1 MPDSVATPAATSP
14 TSPAALPELLA
25 AQQAAFRAEGP
36 VSAATR
42 RARLQRAIDML
53 VAHNDA
59 LCAAMGEDFGGRP
72 AVFSMMNDVAG
83 SLGSLK
89 HARDHLEG
97 WMPDQPRPS
106 VSPFDNFGATAW
118 VKYQPKGVVGII
130 GTWNAPVF
138 TLLSP
143 LASVF
148 AAGNRAVLKP
158 SEIAPRTAEALARA
172 VAEFFAPDEL
182 AVVTGGPDVAAEFS
196 RQPWNHLVFTGSTA
210 VGKRIMQAAAE
221 HLVPVTLELGGKSPV
236 LVGRSADIGNAAER
250 IAVGKS
256 LNSGQLCVSPDT
268 VWVHESQADAL
279 VESLQACYSGLF
291 PALAG
296 NPDVVPVVNARHF
309 ARVESYVADAGARGA
324 RVVVAGDWPSA
335 EAVAARRM
343 PLRIVVNP
351 PEDSEIARHEIFGPA
366 LVLRTYGDMAEAL
379 AAVNAGERPLA
390 LYYFGNDAGEQQQVL
405 DRTLSGGVSINDV
418 TMHPALHDAPFG
430 GVGASGMGHY
440 HGREGFLEFSHA
452 RSVYSAGGHDP
463 RREWGMLPPYTEQFG
478 QMIRAAITP

>member
-1 MPDSVATPAATSP
+1 MPESVATPSLSA
-14 TSPAALPELLA
+14 LLA

-42 RARLQRAIDML
+42 QARLQRVIDML

-59 LCAAMGEDFGGRP
+59 LCDAMGADFGGRA

-89 HARDHLEG
+89 HARDHLTD
-97 WMPDQPRPS
+97 WMPDQSRPS
-106 VSPFDNFGATAW
+106 VAPFDNFGATAW
-118 VKYQPKGVVGII
+118 VRYQPKGVVGII

-143 LASVF
+143 LACAF

-158 SEIAPRTAEALARA
+158 SEIAPRTAEAIARA
-172 VAEFFAPDEL
+172 VAEFFDPEVL
-182 AVVTGGPDVAAEFS
+182 AVVNGGPDVAAEFS

-210 VGKRIMQAAAE
+210 VGKLIMKAAAE
-221 HLVPVTLELGGKSPV
+221 NLVPVTLELGGKSPV
-236 LVGRSADIGNAAER
+236 LIGRSADIGNAAER
-250 IAVGKS
+250 IAVGKGA
-256 LNSGQLCVSPDT
+256 NSGQLCVSPDT
-268 VWVHESQADAL
+268 AWVHESQLDAL
-279 VESLQACYSGLF
+279 IAALQSVYAGLY
-291 PALAG
+291 PSIAG
-296 NPDVVPVVNARHF
+296 NPDVTPVVNEQHF

-324 RVVVAGDWPSA
+324 RVVMAGDWPCDQ
-335 EAVAARRM
+335 AVAERRM

-351 PEDSEIARHEIFGPA
+351 PADSEIARHEIFGPA
-366 LVLRTYGDMAEAL
+366 LVLRTYSELPD
-379 AAVNAGERPLA
+379 AVTEINAGERPLA
-390 LYYFGNDAGEQQQVL
+390 LYYFGNDAAEQQWVL
-405 DRTLSGGVSINDV
+405 DHTLSGGVSINDV

-440 HGREGFLEFSHA
+440 HGHEGFLEFSHA

-463 RREWGMLPPYTEQFG
+463 RREWGMLPPYNESFV
-478 QMIRAAITP
+478 QMIRGAVTP